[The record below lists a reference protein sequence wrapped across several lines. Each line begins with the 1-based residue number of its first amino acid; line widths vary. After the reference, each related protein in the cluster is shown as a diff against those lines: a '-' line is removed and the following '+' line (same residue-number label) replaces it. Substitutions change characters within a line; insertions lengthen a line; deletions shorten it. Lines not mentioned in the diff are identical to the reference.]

1 MIDQRFINKK
11 KANKQVKEGKE
22 GRDTEDQE
30 EKKKRGK
37 PLDQNSPNIEL
48 GVFGVNNIKKREKTV
63 TDSRPVK
70 QN

>member
-11 KANKQVKEGKE
+11 KPSKGAKDIE
-22 GRDTEDQE
+22 EDE
-30 EKKKRGK
+30 DDRKRKAK

-63 TDSRPVK
+63 TDVKPQK